1 MSTRKPKPT
10 FPSEIELPS
19 KQLQVITVS
28 AKESKAPAH
37 PRAQSMYEFSLQD
50 HLAATKRRL
59 H

>member
-19 KQLQVITVS
+19 KQLQLVTVS
-28 AKESKAPAH
+28 AKGSKAPVH
-37 PRAQSMYEFSLQD
+37 PHAGRVDEFSLQD
-50 HLAATKRRL
+50 HLAAAKRRL

>member
-19 KQLQVITVS
+19 KQLQLVTVS

-37 PRAQSMYEFSLQD
+37 PRGGSLDEFSLKD
-50 HLAATKRRL
+50 YLAATKRRL